1 MPLESNLA
9 TTQNLFL
16 IIVQAVNLAIT
27 QIILT
32 NQVQNPLPITII
44 NQVVVNHQIIV
55 NPRIILILVLN
66 PLVVQEAQ
74 DLLLAEV
81 LLVEVV
87 DQVVNLEVDLE
98 DINAIYKYHLNF

>member
-1 MPLESNLA
+1 ME
-9 TTQNLFL
+9 
-16 IIVQAVNLAIT
+16 
-27 QIILT
+27 
-32 NQVQNPLPITII
+32 
-44 NQVVVNHQIIV
+44 VVVNHQIIV
-55 NPRIILILVLN
+55 NPRIILLLVLN

-98 DINAIYKYHLNF
+98 AINAIYKYHLNF